1 MTVQADIRRYVTD
14 DMGWSGDAAA
24 LTDDLDLIDHH
35 VLDSLAV
42 VELAT
47 LLEQWYGVRV
57 EAHEL
62 VYDNFRSLTAIAAF
76 VENKR
81 LTVS

>member
-1 MTVQADIRRYVTD
+1 MTVQIEIRRYVTEE
-14 DMGWSGDAAA
+14 MGWSGDPQV

-47 LLEQWYGVRV
+47 LLEQKYGFRV
-57 EAHEL
+57 EATDL
-62 VYDNFRSLTAIAAF
+62 VYHNFHSLGAIAKF

-81 LTVS
+81 LNVS

>member
-1 MTVQADIRRYVTD
+1 MTVQAQIRRYVINE
-14 DMGWSGDAAA
+14 MGWSGDVQT
-24 LTDDLDLIDHH
+24 LTNELNLIDYH

-57 EAHEL
+57 EATEL
-62 VYDNFRSLTAIAAF
+62 IYNNFYCLDAIAAF
-76 VENKR
+76 VDSKR
-81 LTVS
+81 VIAA